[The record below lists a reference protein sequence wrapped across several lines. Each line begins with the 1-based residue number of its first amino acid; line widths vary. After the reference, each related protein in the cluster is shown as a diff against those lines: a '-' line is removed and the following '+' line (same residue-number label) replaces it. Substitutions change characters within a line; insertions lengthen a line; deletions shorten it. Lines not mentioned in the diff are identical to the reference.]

1 METPSGAIRTGSQ
14 GMVQELGG
22 ATPLVNCAG
31 AIAASGPQRRRQ
43 HAEEQ
48 GRMADCPNRLDVA
61 MLDELRELG
70 SANA

>member
-1 METPSGAIRTGSQ
+1 M
-14 GMVQELGG
+14 GG

-43 HAEEQ
+43 HAEEE

-70 SANA
+70 TANA